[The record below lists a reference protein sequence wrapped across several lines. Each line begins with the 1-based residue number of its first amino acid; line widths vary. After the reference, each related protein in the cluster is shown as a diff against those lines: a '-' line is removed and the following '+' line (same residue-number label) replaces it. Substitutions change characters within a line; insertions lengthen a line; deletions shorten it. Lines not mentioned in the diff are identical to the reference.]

1 MSKLIG
7 LRGNI
12 RESNSLNFSAA
23 STINIKK
30 RIRKHSK
37 LFMLTQFVFLDVDIC
52 FELCEEME
60 EEEEAEL

>member
-1 MSKLIG
+1 MLKQMIG
-7 LRGNI
+7 
-12 RESNSLNFSAA
+12 
-23 STINIKK
+23 
-30 RIRKHSK
+30 KHSK